1 MSLHFAHIHIKYIP
15 RFLSVETHTNEH
27 IGYILSYDI
36 LIHKHFKF
44 KLRYSS
50 DQFS

>member
-1 MSLHFAHIHIKYIP
+1 MSLHCAHIYIKYIP
-15 RFLSVETHTNEH
+15 MFLSVETQTNEH